1 MSWAAASV
9 VSTKRT
15 LSPGRICVNR
25 PRSTETTAASRGYP
39 PTDWRLGS
47 STIGWPDA
55 GTCTTPAL
63 TEEEIISRGF
73 IYLKDADELL
83 EQIKSTVIEVLN
95 STRQIRN
102 GRRRDR
108 LQEALSR
115 MLYNETKRRPM
126 VFSLIN
132 ER

>member
-1 MSWAAASV
+1 MMV
-9 VSTKRT
+9 VATVDAD
-15 LSPGRICVNR
+15 GR
-25 PRSTETTAASRGYP
+25 
-39 PTDWRLGS
+39 L
-47 STIGWPDA
+47 IGDP
-55 GTCTTPAL
+55 
-63 TEEEIISRGF
+63 EIISRGF